1 MAVELVTGYAGKA
14 HVSSG
19 EDGARQAGTVGTGMY
34 ALMTVDEPLKAVLEN
49 ANTVTVGPGDVL
61 INGRHVQLTG
71 STTFAVPVGAQGMRT
86 SNLLVLR
93 YELAEDETESVTAI
107 TLTGEPSAS
116 DPDDPELAT
125 GSVLDGDSPV
135 DMPLYR
141 VVTTGIESA
150 QPVKLFETV
159 PPIAGLTLGG
169 LPGSLT
175 SDQLP
180 VVPVSKGGTGATS
193 AAAARTSL
201 GLGALATLGSPL
213 PIANGG
219 TGATTS
225 DAARRALK
233 APAVGGEAEDALLY
247 CDYDYDQRVMTQVS
261 GPGDRY
267 MTVASDNSF
276 GLYHNTA
283 QVWVWQLWPDDATRG
298 LLRAGRGNVSNLSR
312 NTLYGLAPG
321 TYLVA
326 NTATNGPESGQY
338 GNLLV
343 SYSGSNR
350 VVALL
355 SYDNGHVYVT
365 HGSSSSG
372 TFNWLRV
379 STLSSGY
386 DVLWSGSAGSGGT
399 IAVDLAT
406 IRRYHVVGV
415 MTSYS
420 STFVI
425 PALVYDGGSG
435 IRIYGVGGY
444 CSDSMGLLLQYFAIR
459 QSGSSLVA
467 YAGSQ
472 EVYESS
478 VGGRRTISVTR
489 IVGVC

>member
-71 STTFAVPVGAQGMRT
+71 STTFSVPVGAQGMRT

-150 QPVKLFETV
+150 QPVRLFETV

-180 VVPVSKGGTGATS
+180 VVPISKGGTGATS
-193 AAAARTSL
+193 AASARAAL

-213 PIANGG
+213 PVANGG
-219 TGATTS
+219 TGATTA
-225 DAARRALK
+225 DAAHNSLGLNGQTGYLK
-233 APAVGGEAEDALLY
+233 
-247 CDYDYDQRVMTQVS
+247 
-261 GPGDRY
+261 
-267 MTVASDNSF
+267 
-276 GLYHNTA
+276 
-283 QVWVWQLWPDDATRG
+283 
-298 LLRAGRGNVSNLSR
+298 AGRGNVSDLSR
-312 NTLYGLAPG
+312 DTLYNLAPG
-321 TYLVA
+321 TYLVQ
-326 NTATNGPESGQY
+326 NTATNGPESGGY

-343 SYSGSNR
+343 SYCSGNR
-350 VVALL
+350 IVGLL
-355 SYDNGHVYVT
+355 AYDNGHVYT
-365 HGSSSSG
+365 TYGASSSG
-372 TFNWLRV
+372 NFNWYRIN
-379 STLSSGY
+379 TLSSGY
-386 DVLWSGSAGSGGT
+386 DVLWQGSASIGATITTADSSPYEMFLVVISSGTACLGIKDSAGTGIDFFATINSSGSVSTPFWVASGSLSVLGDT
-399 IAVDLAT
+399 SMRLDSCAT
-406 IRRYHVVGV
+406 MRISITHTGDTSSNTQITKIMGV
-415 MTSYS
+415 M
-420 STFVI
+420 
-425 PALVYDGGSG
+425 
-435 IRIYGVGGY
+435 
-444 CSDSMGLLLQYFAIR
+444 
-459 QSGSSLVA
+459 
-467 YAGSQ
+467 
-472 EVYESS
+472 
-478 VGGRRTISVTR
+478 
-489 IVGVC
+489 

>member
-150 QPVKLFETV
+150 QPVRLFETV

-169 LPGSLT
+169 LPGT
-175 SDQLP
+175 IGADQLP

-201 GLGALATLGSPL
+201 GITPEAIRACGLEQQVSSAAVRSLGGNGSDRLTLFAADLSQNQLALAG
-213 PIANGG
+213 
-219 TGATTS
+219 
-225 DAARRALK
+225 
-233 APAVGGEAEDALLY
+233 
-247 CDYDYDQRVMTQVS
+247 YDDF
-261 GPGDRY
+261 
-267 MTVASDNSF
+267 F
-276 GLYHNTA
+276 GLYVNGA
-283 QVWVWQLWPDDATRG
+283 WKWRMFPNAPVGGNFVS
-298 LLRAGRGNVSNLSR
+298 GRGDVSDLSR
-312 NTLYGLAPG
+312 DTLYNLAPG
-321 TYLVA
+321 TYLVV
-326 NTATNGPESGQY
+326 NNATNGPESGTY

-343 SYSGSNR
+343 SYCSGNR
-350 VVALL
+350 IVGLL
-355 SYDNGHVYVT
+355 AYDNGHVYT
-365 HGSSSSG
+365 TYGASSLG
-372 TFNWLRV
+372 NFNWYRIN
-379 STLSSGY
+379 TLSSGY
-386 DVLWSGSAGSGGT
+386 DVLWQGSASIGATITTADSSPYEMFLVSISSGTACLGIKDSAGTGIDFFTTINSSGSVSTPFWVASGSLSVLGDT
-399 IAVDLAT
+399 SMRLDSCAT
-406 IRRYHVVGV
+406 MRISTTHTGDTSSNNQITKIMGV
-415 MTSYS
+415 M
-420 STFVI
+420 
-425 PALVYDGGSG
+425 
-435 IRIYGVGGY
+435 
-444 CSDSMGLLLQYFAIR
+444 
-459 QSGSSLVA
+459 
-467 YAGSQ
+467 
-472 EVYESS
+472 
-478 VGGRRTISVTR
+478 
-489 IVGVC
+489 